1 MLYLSEYDSPIG
13 KITLASNGEAL
24 TALWLPGQS
33 SAERF
38 LRAKRQ
44 SGEPPVLAEAKR
56 WLDIYFSGKE
66 PDFVP
71 ALALEGTPFQRE
83 VWSILRHIPYGETVT
98 YGEIAAEIARRRGKE
113 KMSAQAV
120 GNAVGSNPIS
130 IIVPCHRVVGAN
142 GSLTGYN
149 GGIKYKIALLKL
161 EGGLKPEFFVPKKSG
176 RF

>member
-38 LRAKRQ
+38 LYAERQ

-66 PDFVP
+66 PDFIP
-71 ALALEGTPFQRE
+71 ALSPEGTPFQRE
-83 VWSILRHIPYGETVT
+83 VWSILRQIPYGETVT
-98 YGEIAAEIARRRGKE
+98 YGEIAAEVAKRRGKE

-120 GNAVGSNPIS
+120 GNAVGSNPVS
-130 IIVPCHRVVGAN
+130 IIVPCHRVVGAG

-161 EGGLKPEFFVPKKSG
+161 EGGWKPEFFVPKKGG
-176 RF
+176 RL